1 MKFSQY
7 DPQVNPNTIQGQVR
21 RPGDLNSYGGNGDGY
36 EAIGRGLGAVN
47 EVTMK
52 MIEEDDKRSLLEAV
66 DKYNK
71 ARYNIL
77 YNNETGLM
85 NTRLEGAVG
94 AQDRYL
100 EEERKIRSEILGQT
114 KFVTSQY
121 RSAFEEMANRSA
133 NQGWALVGQHQ
144 HQQGEKVKDVS
155 YENNINDQIE
165 FGQKNYDN
173 NDIVVGNEASIRLLT
188 SARYQGYGE
197 AFIKNKTSQALGKY
211 GSTLITAAIVNQNY
225 AKADELLGYFYDDL
239 TPEQRN
245 GFNNTIFQKEKVE
258 TIDSF
263 ARQIFQQF
271 GNDEEGARA
280 FIDNMG
286 NTSIDEQQP
295 GNGITWVKKEGA
307 SLEGTQYVTRSGLAD
322 LGQYYQKMTGE
333 PLLVTS
339 GTDSGNLHAEG
350 ERSHGGGWKVDVA
363 SDWLENP
370 ENRAKFIQYAESKG
384 ILVLD
389 EYSEPS
395 TNSTSGH
402 LDLDF
407 TDYKGSGGGRR
418 LIDYGDKETVFK
430 MYKNMVKDQENRQ
443 KEQQNA
449 FYAQTIE
456 NIYNLYKQGVPYQSV
471 VDQIK
476 AVAGANVEAGKKM
489 LSAADYFYDSDGKIK
504 GLSSTQ
510 LDVAQDMLGG
520 GMFTSLEEYT
530 GFLANHGA
538 KPEQLYKAKETWD
551 QFENSEGRFS
561 YNWSDLQ
568 QDVVGDIKDKNGA
581 KAQAWREAQAYGKVF
596 ISKFILE
603 NKREPMYHEVV
614 EACRNSLKE
623 NHFGTMTVRGSYL
636 NSEKEV
642 NISDARLALVGIRN
656 VERARNTDGSLTEDL
671 FIVRYTDG
679 RVEQMNAAKLYI
691 IAG

>member
-7 DPQVNPNTIQGQVR
+7 DPQVNPNTIQGQVQ
-21 RPGDLNSYGGNGDGY
+21 RPGDLNSYGGNGAGY

-395 TNSTSGH
+395 TNSTAGH

-489 LSAADYFYDSDGKIK
+489 LSAADYFYGSNNRKVSDTEMSILKSRLAAGTFPDYESLMQTCDELHLSADQKYIMQEEYSKFKEGKGMYRHELNGYIENSIK
-504 GLSSTQ
+504 G
-510 LDVAQDMLGG
+510 
-520 GMFTSLEEYT
+520 
-530 GFLANHGA
+530 
-538 KPEQLYKAKETWD
+538 KETKVKKAMWTGVEILL
-551 QFENSEGRFS
+551 QSWINEETARRGREPAVYEIIEKGKEFMVKQPLGNVIDKDSWLGWRTEVS
-561 YNWSDLQ
+561 YSPATLAMAGIKEIQ
-568 QDVVGDIKDKNGA
+568 QADDYYFRVVMKNG
-581 KAQAWREAQAYGKVF
+581 EIKVVDPD
-596 ISKFILE
+596 E
-603 NKREPMYHEVV
+603 
-614 EACRNSLKE
+614 LKE
-623 NHFGTMTVRGSYL
+623 
-636 NSEKEV
+636 
-642 NISDARLALVGIRN
+642 IVG
-656 VERARNTDGSLTEDL
+656 E
-671 FIVRYTDG
+671 
-679 RVEQMNAAKLYI
+679 
-691 IAG
+691 

>member
-7 DPQVNPNTIQGQVR
+7 PSQVNPNTIQGQVQ
-21 RPGDLNSYGGNGDGY
+21 RPGDLNSYGGNGAGY

-52 MIEEDDKRSLLEAV
+52 MIEDDDKRSLLEAV

-225 AKADELLGYFYDDL
+225 AKADELLGYFFDDL

-245 GFNNTIFQKEKVE
+245 DFNNTIFQKEKVE

-339 GTDSGNLHAEG
+339 GTDSGNLHAKG

-384 ILVLD
+384 IHVID
-389 EYSEPS
+389 EYRNPS
-395 TNSTSGH
+395 AKSTAGH

-407 TDYKGSGGGRR
+407 TDYKDGDNSRR
-418 LIDYGDKETVFK
+418 IISFADRESIFK
-430 MYKNMVKDQENRQ
+430 AYKNMKADSENRI
-443 KEQQNA
+443 KAQNDL
-449 FYAQTIE
+449 FYKNVNE
-456 NIYNLYKQGVPYQSV
+456 KIYTMHQQGVPYESV
-471 VDQIK
+471 IEWVK
-476 AVAGANVEAGKKM
+476 TTAGANVEAGKKM
-489 LSAADYFYDSDGKIK
+489 ITAADYFYDSNDRKASDVEMSILKSRLAAGTFPDYESLMQTCNELH
-504 GLSSTQ
+504 LSADQ
-510 LDVAQDMLGG
+510 KYIMQ
-520 GMFTSLEEYT
+520 EEYSKYKNNK
-530 GFLANHGA
+530 GIYKHDLNNYIKDGIVG
-538 KPEQLYKAKETWD
+538 KENSKAKKSMWTGVEMLLQSWITEETE
-551 QFENSEGRFS
+551 QRGREPAPYEIIEKGKEFMVKQPLGS
-561 YNWSDLQ
+561 IVDKDSWLGWRTEVNYAPATLAMAGIKEIQ
-568 QDVVGDIKDKNGA
+568 QADDYYFRVVMKNG
-581 KAQAWREAQAYGKVF
+581 EIKVVDPD
-596 ISKFILE
+596 E
-603 NKREPMYHEVV
+603 
-614 EACRNSLKE
+614 LKE
-623 NHFGTMTVRGSYL
+623 
-636 NSEKEV
+636 
-642 NISDARLALVGIRN
+642 IVG
-656 VERARNTDGSLTEDL
+656 E
-671 FIVRYTDG
+671 
-679 RVEQMNAAKLYI
+679 
-691 IAG
+691 